1 MKTGGRDI
9 RFTEPLYTI
18 AEASAFLGVHPSTL
32 TTWAK
37 GYERRLPGRKV
48 VRGKAIV
55 HALPAPPKFPSIP
68 FVGLTEGLV
77 VQAFRRSG
85 VSMQHIRKAVYHL
98 KREMELEY
106 ALASKRLYADG
117 VRVLFDYAQEKSDEE
132 LGGLTVV
139 VSQQRVFVPVVR
151 EYLECITYGDDDWP
165 TLLRSPVTR
174 VVAADPKRSFGQ
186 PIFIHGAAP
195 VEAVIDRWE
204 AGDTIAELSADFGV
218 PERDIEDALRARL
231 RVAA

>member
-1 MKTGGRDI
+1 MKTNGRDI

-32 TTWAK
+32 ATWIK
-37 GYERRLPGRKV
+37 GYERRPPGRKID
-48 VRGKAIV
+48 RGKAIM
-55 HALPAPPKFPSIP
+55 HALQAPPKLPSIP
-68 FVGLTEGLV
+68 LVGLTEGLV

-85 VSMQHIRKAVYHL
+85 VSMQHIRKAIYHL

-117 VRVLFDYAQEKSDEE
+117 VRVLFDYARETSDEE
-132 LGGLTVV
+132 LAGLTVV
-139 VSQQRVFVPVVR
+139 VSQQHVFAPVVR

-165 TLLRSPVTR
+165 TLLFSPATR
-174 VVAADPKRSFGQ
+174 AVAADPKRSFGQ
-186 PIFIHGAAP
+186 PIFSHGAAP
-195 VEAVIDRWE
+195 VEAVVDRWE
-204 AGDTIAELSADFGV
+204 AGDTIAELSADFCV